1 MSMLMTTLMLPMLA
15 TVGQSAPKASPEM
28 SEPCRS
34 LEVRGADNPRPA
46 RPVEPLGR
54 QPLGN
59 QEKAVMH
66 REGDCLKPIIVREDV
81 GTRQR

>member
-1 MSMLMTTLMLPMLA
+1 MSMLMTVLMLPILVA
-15 TVGQSAPKASPEM
+15 VGQSAPKASTEA

-34 LEVRGADNPRPA
+34 LEVRGADNPMPA

-59 QEKAVMH
+59 QEKTVMY
-66 REGDCLKPIIVREDV
+66 REGDCLKPILVRKDV
-81 GTRQR
+81 GTQQR

>member
-1 MSMLMTTLMLPMLA
+1 MSMLMTIFMLPMLA

-28 SEPCRS
+28 SEQCRS

-54 QPLGN
+54 QPFGN
-59 QEKAVMH
+59 QEKAVMY
-66 REGDCLKPIIVREDV
+66 REGDCLKPIIVREGV
-81 GTRQR
+81 GTQHR

>member
-15 TVGQSAPKASPEM
+15 AVGQSAPKASPEM

-34 LEVRGADNPRPA
+34 LTVRGADNPMPA

-54 QPLGN
+54 QPLVN
-59 QEKAVMH
+59 QEKAVMY
-66 REGDCLKPIIVREDV
+66 REGDCLKPIIVREAV
-81 GTRQR
+81 GTEQR